1 MSVGFS
7 MEMLPGEP
15 ILFQTWF
22 DDFDFSTDL
31 AAVAQQAT
39 QILEAQP
46 EPVFFITNMLA
57 VKISLDNM
65 IAGANYAVQG
75 ELALFRNPK
84 IKQVVFVVTNP
95 MVRMGAKGMDSH
107 LFGNIHIELFDTTEE
122 ALAYARTKI
131 AENSRHQGDG

>member
-1 MSVGFS
+1 
-7 MEMLPGEP
+7 MEMLPSEP

-22 DDFDFSTDL
+22 EDFDFSTDL
-31 AAVAQQAT
+31 AALTQQAT

-75 ELALFRNPK
+75 DTALFLNPK
-84 IKQVVFVVTNP
+84 LRQIIFVVANP

-107 LFGNIHIELFDTTEE
+107 LFGNVRIELFDTTEE
-122 ALAYARTKI
+122 ALAYARSKI
-131 AENSRHQGDG
+131 ARDTR